1 MNTSIYNFNLNHNL
15 DISYEKMI
23 WKNYIL
29 GKLIDIPTKC
39 KLCCNTNVY
48 LTEQDSLSNP
58 FISRFSY
65 FKCRKKHF
73 LKEFTIFD
81 AFPQTM
87 VSKFYIF

>member
-1 MNTSIYNFNLNHNL
+1 M
-15 DISYEKMI
+15 
-23 WKNYIL
+23 
-29 GKLIDIPTKC
+29 DIPTKY

-48 LTEQDSLSNP
+48 LTEQDSLGNT
-58 FISRFSY
+58 FISRCSY

-87 VSKFYIF
+87 ASTILYILKLWIIESKNGAEIHSKIINDFPNFTIS